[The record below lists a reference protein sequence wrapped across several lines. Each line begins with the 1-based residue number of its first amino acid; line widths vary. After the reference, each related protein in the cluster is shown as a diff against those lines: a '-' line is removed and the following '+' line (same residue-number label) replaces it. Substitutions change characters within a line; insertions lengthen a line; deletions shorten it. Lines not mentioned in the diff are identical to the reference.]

1 MRRVPWKNTS
11 LSKKRPVGA
20 WCDGGKKKEQPHDV
34 KNNRASI
41 SHHGEQKQGLGEK
54 KQNIFKNRQKKRKNK
69 SRNHKKTKILHNET
83 GLPAAPASGAA
94 LVEFL
99 YAM

>member
-1 MRRVPWKNTS
+1 MEEYQPFKKTPGGRVVRR
-11 LSKKRPVGA
+11 RQ
-20 WCDGGKKKEQPHDV
+20 KKEQPHDV